1 MQINNNNQAL
11 RSSQTPTFKAIRIV
25 KAKPEQFA
33 SFAENFK
40 DFCNKNWVFRA
51 ESFHHSIF
59 YDSLVKTAQSENQ
72 PISWIMKNAE
82 NHGLLNS
89 EKLKDLPMI
98 VLTDKDIKKFK
109 FNSAKD
115 IFSLL
120 IFSLKNGSKLA
131 KEGYPKHLI
140 SAKNFKDFADKKL
153 SAFNRFIEKNHGKR
167 VTFEEFIQEI
177 ADKKI

>member
-11 RSSQTPTFKAIRIV
+11 RSAQYPTFTAIRIV

-59 YDSLVKTAQSENQ
+59 YDSLTKTAQRENQ
-72 PISWIMKNAE
+72 PISWIVKNAE
-82 NHGLLNS
+82 NHGLLDN

-98 VLTDKDIKKFK
+98 VLTGKDMKKFQ
-109 FNSAKD
+109 FNNIKD
-115 IFSLL
+115 VFSLL
-120 IFSLKNGSKLA
+120 IFSLKNGIKLV

-167 VTFEEFIQEI
+167 VTFEEFLQEI
-177 ADKKI
+177 AEKKV